1 LNNKTLSIL
10 TICAV
15 GVGSSLMLKTNVREL
30 MDKYSIRVKISNSDM
45 TTAKGNE
52 ADIVITT
59 PDIESSIRGIK
70 AKKIILLDNM
80 VSKKELEEK
89 LIPACKEL
97 LENN

>member
-1 LNNKTLSIL
+1 MNNKTLSIL

-30 MDKYSIRVKISNSDM
+30 MDKYGIQAKISNSDM